1 MKHKGDAKAYFQ
13 VGNPYLLEERYP
25 EGREAICSSDTL
37 YQYRLSLIRNA
48 AALTVLVTNQNG
60 EVLYTGNVAA
70 QAGSAYYHV
79 NNQTWMDTVGTYTI
93 NRKVSS
99 LGVREGD
106 VITVQVVAVPEFY
119 ETAGEL
125 RGEDVVALL
134 QSGKLGAGACLTT
147 TMTVDDTAPEV
158 TALSKDCLLYTSRCV

>member
-1 MKHKGDAKAYFQ
+1 M
-13 VGNPYLLEERYP
+13 
-25 EGREAICSSDTL
+25 
-37 YQYRLSLIRNA
+37 
-48 AALTVLVTNQNG
+48 
-60 EVLYTGNVAA
+60 AA

-125 RGEDVVALL
+125 RGEDVWHCCNRASWVQAPAL
-134 QSGKLGAGACLTT
+134 
-147 TMTVDDTAPEV
+147 PPP
-158 TALSKDCLLYTSRCV
+158 